1 MYNFDCGIERRGTN
15 CVKWDSDFV
24 ADDVTPMWIADMDFK
39 VAPAIMESLQKVVA
53 QGTYGYPFLSE
64 KYYQSV
70 RDWMLRRHGYK
81 LEAEEISFVPNVVI
95 GLSFAIQSISE
106 PGDEILV
113 PTPVYG
119 PFFSVILNNN
129 RTLVESCMKN
139 NNGYYTMDFEDLESK
154 ITPKTKAVM
163 LCNPHNPSG
172 RVWTHEELEQL
183 AAVCVRH
190 NLYIISDD
198 IHSELVPGA
207 KKHEFISLLSEEVRE
222 RSLVFTSPS
231 KAFNLAGIHVAN
243 AFIYNKE
250 LRDRFNMIKENSRAA
265 EGNVFAEAA
274 LTAAYNESEEWLD
287 ELNVY
292 LEENIEYFVSYI
304 QKNIPQLQV
313 YKPEGTYLVWVDC
326 RKLDMGEQNVR
337 DYLLEKCRIVVND
350 GEFFGKEGKGFAR
363 FNLACPRK
371 YIEEALEKL
380 KTFLL

>member
-1 MYNFDCGIERRGTN
+1 MYDFNREIERKGTN

-24 ADDVTPMWIADMDFK
+24 TDNVMPMWIADMDFEA
-39 VAPAIMESLQKVVA
+39 APAIVKSLQKTVS
-53 QGTYGYPFLSE
+53 QGVYGYTFLSE

-70 RDWMLRRHGYK
+70 MNWMIRRHEYK
-81 LEAEEISFVPNVVI
+81 LEREEISFVPNVVI

-119 PFFSVILNNN
+119 PFFSVVNNNN
-129 RTLVESCMKN
+129 RILVESPMKN
-139 NNGYYTMDFEDLESK
+139 EDGYYTMDFEDLESR

-172 RVWTHEELEQL
+172 RVWTHQELEEL
-183 AAVCVRH
+183 AAICIRH
-190 NLYIISDD
+190 RLYIISDD
-198 IHSELVPGA
+198 IHSELIP
-207 KKHEFISLLSEEVRE
+207 KERQHEFIALLSKEVRE
-222 RSLVFTSPS
+222 RTITFTSPS

-243 AFIYNKE
+243 AFIHQKD
-250 LRDRFNMIKENSRAA
+250 LRDKFNDIKEKSRAA
-265 EGNVFAEAA
+265 EENVFAEAA

-292 LEENIEYFVSYI
+292 LEENIEYFVNYI
-304 QKNIPQLQV
+304 QKNIPQLKV

-326 RKLDMGEQNVR
+326 RGLNLERKNVH
-337 DYLLEKCRIVVND
+337 DYLLEKCHIVVND
-350 GEFFGKEGKGFAR
+350 GEFFGEEGKGFAR

-371 YIEEALEKL
+371 NIEIALENL
-380 KTFLL
+380 KIHLL